1 LVATRI
7 RRPGAWKE
15 ESADE
20 MRHLCRDFN

>member
-20 MRHLCRDFN
+20 MRHLCRVF